1 MRNPLYAK
9 LQIQITQKRNSEHAL
24 LIRPYA
30 GVVFLYASKDE
41 YETRES
47 FEEELQSIAQKLIL
61 GTVWNFTFLYI
72 RTSSQAYVYRAQF
85 LAPMEKSFCC
95 GNECPDCVRL
105 KS

>member
-9 LQIQITQKRNSEHAL
+9 LQKHITQKRNSKVAVT
-24 LIRPYA
+24 IRPYA
-30 GVVFLYASKDE
+30 GVVFLYANKSE

-47 FEEELQSIAQKLIL
+47 FELELRSIAQELIL
-61 GTVWNFTFLYI
+61 GTIWHFTYLYI